1 MEEKKPRI
9 HANEHERKHWDLC
22 HDIVEVFFAVYN
34 ELGFGFLEGVY
45 EEALSVAL
53 VDAGFTVARQVQTPI
68 WFRGRKIG
76 EYRADLIVNNAVLLE
91 LKSARTLEPAHGA
104 QVLNYLRSTDIE
116 VALLLNFGPKPHSN
130 GLFLRMK
137 EKEFVFIRV
146 HSRRKREAKPLREFR
161 PTPELE
167 ASKP

>member
-1 MEEKKPRI
+1 MEEEEPRI
-9 HANEHERKHWDLC
+9 NANEYERKHWGLC

-45 EEALSVAL
+45 EEALSLAL
-53 VDAGFTVARQVQTPI
+53 VEAGFKVARQVQTPI

-76 EYRADLIVNNAVLLE
+76 EYKADLIVNNAVLLE

-116 VALLLNFGPKPHSN
+116 VALLLNFGPKPH
-130 GLFLRMK
+130 FKRFVLRMK
-137 EKEFVFIRV
+137 GKEFVFIRV
-146 HSRRKREAKPLREFR
+146 HSRQKREAHD
-161 PTPELE
+161 PTR
-167 ASKP
+167 SFCSQ